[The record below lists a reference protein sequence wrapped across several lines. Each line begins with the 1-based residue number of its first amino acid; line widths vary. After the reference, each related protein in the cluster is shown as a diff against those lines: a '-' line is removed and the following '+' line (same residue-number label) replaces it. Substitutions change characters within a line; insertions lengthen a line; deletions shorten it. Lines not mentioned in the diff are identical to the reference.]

1 MLKYHTSCLLKLDAS
16 LQILNVCYENRDMIR
31 LVSALCIRQ
40 CSDLSLSAETSPFSK
55 FPPIQDIQGT
65 RTGNTMPLL
74 TRCFAPST
82 QRHPCSRRHVV
93 IFSCHLNN
101 SQSRELRRFPHV
113 ERVSNRSRTTHEYRC
128 QPPQLQFNSSCL
140 DFPVFCSL
148 FWPLVTCL
156 ANVTVSGPTSR
167 IRLIKTIAPIPGFG
181 LWFLHNPFRFIL
193 RPYHRLPSSHLTSA
207 TLPLCSRILPHWAWV
222 PRLHRKRPKR
232 SLTDRSGLRAMLK
245 QHQ

>member
-1 MLKYHTSCLLKLDAS
+1 LISHTLTTSNTRLPSTSISHPIFISHLPRYPPVVFKFPASSAGLRSPRPSHEQSKISFTDRSGLLAMLKYHTSCPLKLDAS
-16 LQILNVCYENRDMIR
+16 LQILNVCYENRDTIR

-101 SQSRELRRFPHV
+101 SQSRKL
-113 ERVSNRSRTTHEYRC
+113 
-128 QPPQLQFNSSCL
+128 
-140 DFPVFCSL
+140 
-148 FWPLVTCL
+148 
-156 ANVTVSGPTSR
+156 
-167 IRLIKTIAPIPGFG
+167 
-181 LWFLHNPFRFIL
+181 
-193 RPYHRLPSSHLTSA
+193 
-207 TLPLCSRILPHWAWV
+207 
-222 PRLHRKRPKR
+222 
-232 SLTDRSGLRAMLK
+232 
-245 QHQ
+245 